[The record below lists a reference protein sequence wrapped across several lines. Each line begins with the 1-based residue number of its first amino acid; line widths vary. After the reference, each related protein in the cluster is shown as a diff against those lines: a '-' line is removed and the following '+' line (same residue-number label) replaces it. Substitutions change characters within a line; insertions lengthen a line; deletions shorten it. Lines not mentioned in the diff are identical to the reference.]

1 MSTASRSLASWE
13 FAHPIAERPRGLW
26 ARAQLALKR
35 FLLGAPEDSLLAL
48 ASADLTQTHVAVFA
62 LLTLPLFFALAPGGA
77 VARWAIL
84 FSLLSGLVIAAR
96 LESMQHVRANP
107 IGVLGVSVLYAI
119 ALSGMASELLGPGL
133 LRVDPAHLLAAFV
146 AGCALLATRSDPRL
160 SLLVGVVGMLSISG
174 LYAVGTAS
182 TAREGSAPILITA
195 AAAGF
200 TSSLAALRG
209 QRLKRLAVLDTASG
223 ALHAAAFERCLFA
236 VQRCARA
243 TSEPSML
250 ARVEFSAL
258 PAIRDAH
265 GAAFADALL
274 RWLASAIADRF
285 RATDLL
291 GRTGDDEFSL
301 VLQGTDHP
309 GVERRL
315 ERLREEFDTIEVGRG
330 GLREPIALRVTYGLA
345 AFPRESEDAA
355 AAQRLAG
362 QRLAL
367 AKWRARHA
375 A

>member
-1 MSTASRSLASWE
+1 
-13 FAHPIAERPRGLW
+13 
-26 ARAQLALKR
+26 
-35 FLLGAPEDSLLAL
+35 LLAL
-48 ASADLTQTHVAVFA
+48 ASADHTQTHVAVFA
-62 LLTLPLFFALAPGGA
+62 LLTLPLSFAWAPGGA

-84 FSLLSGLVIAAR
+84 FSLLSGVLIAAR
-96 LESMQHVRANP
+96 LESVQHVRANP

-119 ALSGMASELLGPGL
+119 ALSGVASALLGPGV
-133 LRVDPAHLLAAFV
+133 LRVDPTHLLAAVV

-160 SLLVGVVGMLSISG
+160 SVLAGVVGMLSLAG
-174 LYAVGTAS
+174 LYAVGAAS
-182 TAREGSAPILITA
+182 TAKESAAPILITA
-195 AAAGF
+195 AGAGYV
-200 TSSLAALRG
+200 SSLAALRG

-236 VQRCARA
+236 VQRTARA
-243 TSEPSML
+243 ACEPSML
-250 ARVEFSAL
+250 ARIEFSAL
-258 PAIRDAH
+258 PAIREAH

-330 GLREPIALRVTYGLA
+330 GLREPIVLRVTYGLA

-362 QRLAL
+362 QRLGL